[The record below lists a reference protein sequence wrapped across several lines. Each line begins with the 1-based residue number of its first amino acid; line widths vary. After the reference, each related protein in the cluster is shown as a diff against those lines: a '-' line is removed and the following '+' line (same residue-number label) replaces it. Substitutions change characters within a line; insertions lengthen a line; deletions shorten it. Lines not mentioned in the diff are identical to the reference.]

1 MRRAASPARW
11 RTAANAAQA
20 AQTMAAHGAQDIDA
34 CADEEYALIFG
45 EYPAAPGRIYNDPR
59 STV

>member
-1 MRRAASPARW
+1 VLVRARD
-11 RTAANAAQA
+11 AANAAQA